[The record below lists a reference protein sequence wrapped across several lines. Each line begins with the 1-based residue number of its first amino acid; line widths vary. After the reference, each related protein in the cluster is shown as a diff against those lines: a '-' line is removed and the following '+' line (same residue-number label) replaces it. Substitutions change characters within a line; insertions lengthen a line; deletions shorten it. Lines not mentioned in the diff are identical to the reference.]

1 MDSPYDSD
9 IGRNRVQEISLGML
23 VLGLIFSSMLY
34 GVMLTQT
41 YKYYQRF
48 RRDRFLIKLLVFSVW
63 LLNTVSMF
71 FVGQASWYYLV
82 TNGPR
87 NISTWSLNVE
97 LALSVAISGISETFL
112 AFRVYKLSGRKHWL
126 IILLISLALMH
137 FASGQVGA
145 IELLLLNSSARFS
158 SVMVPSVLRLSSAA
172 ICDTAIAASL
182 TYFLDKK
189 RTGFKRNDE
198 IINYLILFSINS
210 GLATS
215 MISVSSLV
223 TYLVVPNLMIY
234 TALCFLISRLYA
246 NTFLCSLNSRQI
258 LLNVEKEK
266 ESKIV
271 SSNVPCFRP
280 KRHAST
286 GIWSITNRSKSP
298 TQIDVFVVTETITD
312 GLQTPEMAMVRNSS
326 THLKEISEN
335 ESGSSSSSSLVIS
348 H

>member
-1 MDSPYDSD
+1 M
-9 IGRNRVQEISLGML
+9 QEISLGML

-48 RRDRFLIKLLVFSVW
+48 PRDRFLIKLLVFSVW

-126 IILLISLALMH
+126 IILLLSLALMH

-145 IELLLLNSSARFS
+145 IELLLLDSSARFDG
-158 SVMVPSVLRLSSAA
+158 VMVPSVLRLSSAA

-198 IINYLILFSINS
+198 IINYLIIFSINS
-210 GLATS
+210 GLVTS
-215 MISVSSLV
+215 LISIASLL
-223 TYLVVPNLMIY
+223 TYLVVPKLWVY

-266 ESKIV
+266 GSKV
-271 SSNVPCFRP
+271 SSDVPRFRP
-280 KRHAST
+280 NRNGSIRSST
-286 GIWSITNRSKSP
+286 AQSRSAEKSP

-312 GLQTPEMAMVRNSS
+312 GLPTPDKALVRNSS

-335 ESGSSSSSSLVIS
+335 ESGSSSSSLVFS

>member
-1 MDSPYDSD
+1 MVVYTSMTD
-9 IGRNRVQEISLGML
+9 RTRQQEISLGML

-48 RRDRFLIKLLVFSVW
+48 GRDPILIKLLVFSVW
-63 LLNTVSMF
+63 LLNTLSMF
-71 FVGQASWYYLV
+71 FIGHSSWYYLV

-87 NISTWSLNVE
+87 DISTWSLNVE
-97 LALSVAISGISETFL
+97 LALSVAISGISESFL
-112 AFRVYKLSGRKHWL
+112 AWRVYKLSGGKYWL
-126 IILLISLALMH
+126 TIVLLSLALMH
-137 FASGQVGA
+137 FVSGQVGA
-145 IELLLLNSSARFS
+145 IKLLLLNSSARFT
-158 SVMVPSVLRLSSAA
+158 SVMVPSVLRLGSAA

-189 RTGFKRNDE
+189 RTGFKRSDA

-215 MISVSSLV
+215 LISVASLV
-223 TYLVVPNLMIY
+223 TYLVVPKLWIY

-266 ESKIV
+266 ESKE
-271 SSNVPCFRP
+271 SSNVSRFCP
-280 KRHAST
+280 KRDASNWLST
-286 GIWSITNRSKSP
+286 GQFKSP
-298 TQIDVFVVTETITD
+298 TQIDVLVVTETITD
-312 GLQTPEMAMVRNSS
+312 GRLHTPDTAMVRNSS
-326 THLKEISEN
+326 THVKEISEN
-335 ESGSSSSSSLVIS
+335 ESGSSSSSTLVIS
-348 H
+348 R